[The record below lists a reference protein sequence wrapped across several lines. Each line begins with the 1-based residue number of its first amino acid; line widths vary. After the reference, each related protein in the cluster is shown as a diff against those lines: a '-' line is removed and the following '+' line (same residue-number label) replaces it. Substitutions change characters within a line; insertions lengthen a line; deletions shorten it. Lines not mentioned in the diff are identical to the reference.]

1 MTSKSYEQF
10 EARMQ
15 REEYI
20 QSIKDEYY
28 ARKNAEI
35 EKNMQLEVSKW
46 KKVEKKQ
53 REVNFKETGFRETN
67 LERKQRE
74 EKKQRE
80 VNFKETGF
88 RETNLER
95 KQREETSKE
104 DKRLKRKH
112 QIDSILRKKE
122 GVFCIF
128 CKTKADKN
136 GLCYC

>member
-53 REVNFKETGFRETN
+53 K
-67 LERKQRE
+67 
-74 EKKQRE
+74 E

-104 DKRLKRKH
+104 DKRLKRKY

-128 CKTKADKN
+128 CKTRADKN